1 MFYLLF
7 FCLAEYEYMAVCRLS
22 QEYIVGKILRVGQA
36 LDLRGYYQT
45 MLVYLLRDWLKKALP
60 HGLTMT
66 RMDITCLR
74 LDII

>member
-1 MFYLLF
+1 MGGGGGFVLLIIF

-45 MLVYLLRDWLKKALP
+45 MLVYLLRDWLKKALSP
-60 HGLTMT
+60 MA
-66 RMDITCLR
+66 
-74 LDII
+74 